1 MNIGSKQTINIYATN
16 SNIGET
22 KMVENC
28 KDRKCRMF
36 YRGIVETCKN
46 CEFDILNR
54 IVFVNCGLRLEI
66 KPNVVKI
73 FSNLKEFQNSE
84 YFSDEIL
91 KAIQDRLEYH
101 KHIQNNRIAEYIE
114 RFLE

>member
-1 MNIGSKQTINIYATN
+1 
-16 SNIGET
+16 
-22 KMVENC
+22 MVENC

-36 YRGIVETCKN
+36 YRGSIETCKD

-54 IVFVNCGLRLEI
+54 IVFINSGLKLEI
-66 KPNVVKI
+66 NDNDVII
-73 FSNLKEFQNSE
+73 FSNVKEFKNSE

-91 KAIQDRLEYH
+91 KAIYDRMEYH
-101 KHIQNNRIAEYIE
+101 KYLQNTEIVKYIE